1 MKHRLLKTALCAA
14 GLAAAAAG
22 GANAQMLQTFIGST
36 SGRNELITSV
46 KALPDGTSVLGGYI
60 YDIVSNTP
68 VNIDMLLL
76 RVKADGTILWQ
87 KQIGTTNDD
96 MMNNVLVTANS
107 DIVAVGTVG
116 RTGAYS
122 DNTAMVMRFDST
134 GLLLWQR
141 AVRVNPA
148 AGQPGEVLWNVAELA
163 NGTLVGVGGS
173 YFTPG
178 SSKSMICALTPGGAI
193 KYIETRDRNSSDDL
207 MDITAVGND
216 VIITGWWD
224 GASYKDARIMRY
236 TPGATSGT
244 VVWDKSWDASGVTD
258 AFGNTMTCNGL
269 HKVYVR
275 GGSVMASASS
285 ATSWGMVPNMQGA
298 FQCDFAT
305 GNNAKLRSLMNGK
318 HKYANNTAFYP
329 LDSTTIYVAQN
340 PANTFQDAVLWT
352 APSFTNGLISK
363 IRPFNT
369 TGQVLAAREYNLP
382 GSQSIFS
389 MDYYGGAL
397 LMAGCSNSGTSTV
410 NNDIYFVVS
419 MSSLTNPNKTCD
431 LVDDSLWVTA
441 PTVVAQTPSETIA
454 YPTSTGSKTLTFS
467 NPGLVSSKACGEVV
481 ILSRSTGVPGTQLAG
496 SEFTLYPNPATAEL
510 TLELKGGNI
519 TTAHVQIMNASGQ
532 LVSASTA
539 TFDASGKSK
548 LNTAQLAPG
557 SYFIRL
563 SNSEGVIGTRMMLI
577 AR

>member
-1 MKHRLLKTALCAA
+1 MKHRLLKTALYTS
-14 GLAAAAAG
+14 LFAAATTAQ
-22 GANAQMLQTFIGST
+22 AQMLQTFIGST
-36 SGRNELITSV
+36 SGRNELVTSV
-46 KALPDGTSVLGGYI
+46 KAMPDGSSVLGGYI

-87 KQIGTTNDD
+87 KQIGTSNDD
-96 MMNNVLVTANS
+96 LMNNVLVTANG

-116 RTGAYS
+116 RTGPYS
-122 DNTAMVMRFDST
+122 DNTAAILRFDST
-134 GLLLWQR
+134 GTLLWQKF
-141 AVRVNPA
+141 VRVNPA
-148 AGQPGEVLWNVAELA
+148 AGQPGEVLWNVAELT
-163 NGTLVGVGGS
+163 NGNLIGVGGS
-173 YFTPG
+173 YFTP
-178 SSKSMICALTPGGAI
+178 SADKSMICSFTSSGTLN
-193 KYIETRDRNSSDDL
+193 YIETRDRSSSDDFT
-207 MDITAVGND
+207 DVTAIGND

-224 GASYKDARIMRY
+224 GASYKDARVMRY
-236 TPGATSGT
+236 TPGTTSGT
-244 VVWDKSWDASGVTD
+244 VVWDKSWDASGVVD

-285 ATSWGMVPNMQGA
+285 AISFGMVPSMQGA
-298 FQCDFAT
+298 FQCDLAT

-318 HKYANNTAFYP
+318 YKYANNTAFYP

-382 GSQSIFS
+382 SSQSIFS

-397 LMAGCSNSGTSTV
+397 LMAGCSNNGTSAV

-431 LVDDSLWVTA
+431 LVDDSLWVGA
-441 PTVVAQTPSETIA
+441 PTPVAKTPSETIA
-454 YPTSTGSKTLTFS
+454 YPTSTGTKTLTFT
-467 NPGLVSSKACGEVV
+467 NPGLVSTKACGEEV
-481 ILSRSTGVPGTQLAG
+481 ILSRPTSVPGTLLAHNA
-496 SEFTLYPNPATAEL
+496 FTLYPNPATNEL
-510 TLELKGGNI
+510 TLELKGQNTG
-519 TTAHVQIMNASGQ
+519 TAQLQIMNASGQ
-532 LVSASTA
+532 LVSATTA
-539 TFDASGKSK
+539 TFDALGRSK
-548 LNTAQLAPG
+548 LNIAQLAPG
-557 SYFIRL
+557 NYFFRL
-563 SNSEGVIGTRMMLI
+563 SSNEGLIGTRMIVI